1 MIGQLFLGLF
11 VPVATPRAVADRI
24 GEATRQLMADDEF
37 QKVLLASGL
46 EASPHSSPEK
56 AQRFISEET
65 ARWGP
70 VVKASGF
77 KVE

>member
-11 VPVATPRAVADRI
+11 VPAATPGRSSTASARPP
-24 GEATRQLMADDEF
+24 ARRWRTTEF

-46 EASPHSSPEK
+46 EASSDSSPEK
-56 AQRFISEET
+56 AQRFINEET

-70 VVKASGF
+70 VVKAAGF